1 MFVESKKIPNKVE
14 VLGFEQVDKN
24 AHMIEWLR
32 KGENC
37 REFITLDLEGELYA
51 QDQGAQL
58 LSVHLNS
65 QPSFETRV
73 RKDESGKQAI
83 VTHFSVIFP
92 ISLRV
97 KASNG
102 VVWLLDVIKPAIII
116 RTNGI
121 LPPKFDSLSLKIAV
135 FDSFALINM
144 RIPEVFLPNLLWW
157 HVGNEM

>member
-83 VTHFSVIFP
+83 VTHFSVTFP

-102 VVWLLDVIKPAIII
+102 VIWLLDVKHNYQAE
-116 RTNGI
+116 
-121 LPPKFDSLSLKIAV
+121 
-135 FDSFALINM
+135 NM
-144 RIPEVFLPNLLWW
+144 DVPERFQLRLNFTIV
-157 HVGNEM
+157 ESQAES